1 MIVFNLIGGPGAGK
15 STASAALFVALKNK
29 GVRAELVGEAA
40 REVIY
45 DGRTAFL
52 GNQLLML
59 GMQYER
65 VRRLA
70 RSGCDVAICDSPLIQ
85 NPYYGR
91 DLIYYKELQAIAEI
105 IDQEFTNYNVW
116 VKRTTPFDS
125 FGRIQKTIEEAAEFD
140 EMVRSLFKED
150 IWLDITGDAEG
161 QRKLA
166 EAAIALIAPNYIWG
180 LPETKLQVVM

>member
-40 REVIY
+40 KEIIY

-52 GNQLLML
+52 GNQILML

-65 VRRLA
+65 IRRLA

-91 DLIYYKELQAIAEI
+91 DLFYYKELQAIAKI

-125 FGRIQKTIEEAAEFD
+125 FGRVQKTVEEAAEFD
-140 EMVRSLFKED
+140 DIVRSLFKED
-150 IWLDITGDAEG
+150 IWLEITGDADG
-161 QRKLA
+161 QQKLA
-166 EAAIALIAPNYIWG
+166 KAVINLYEFDCVWGPKATPQHAI
-180 LPETKLQVVM
+180 M